1 MTAEQFI
8 LAIDQGTTSSRAL
21 LFDRSGAVVSLA
33 QRAID
38 VTYPHPGWVNQ
49 DANQIW
55 SVTEAV
61 CREALAQADAGWSQ
75 VAAIGITNQR
85 ETTILWDRK
94 TGEPLAPA
102 IVWQSR
108 QSADVIRSM
117 ERRGVADAYRSIT
130 GLVLDPYFSA
140 SKIRWLLD
148 QNRDLEQRAKHG
160 EVCFGTVDSWLIWR
174 LTSGH
179 HLTDVTNA
187 SRTMLFDIGKCRW
200 SEELLADLDIPASI
214 LPTVVPNAGAI
225 ATTSA
230 AYGSVPITGCAG
242 DQHAALFGQTC
253 FAEGQAK
260 NTYGTGSFALM
271 NTGLHVVAS
280 NNGLLTT
287 PAWSYNDQTTYALEG
302 SVLVSG
308 SAVQWLRDELGIIE
322 TAADVE
328 ALARSVP
335 SAGGVVFVPAL
346 TGLGAPDWDDAAR
359 GTIIGITR
367 GTTRAHIARATLEA
381 IAFQVADVLRAMASD
396 AGSPVTELKVDGGA
410 AGNDLLLQLQSDLL
424 GVPVVRSA
432 IQVTTALGA
441 AYLAGLGI
449 GYWTDETELSRMW
462 QSNGRFE
469 PAISED
475 ERASRVDTWRR
486 AVERSRGWAEVVR

>member
-432 IQVTTALGA
+432 IQETTALGA

>member
-1 MTAEQFI
+1 
-8 LAIDQGTTSSRAL
+8 
-21 LFDRSGAVVSLA
+21 
-33 QRAID
+33 
-38 VTYPHPGWVNQ
+38 
-49 DANQIW
+49 
-55 SVTEAV
+55 
-61 CREALAQADAGWSQ
+61 
-75 VAAIGITNQR
+75 
-85 ETTILWDRK
+85 
-94 TGEPLAPA
+94 
-102 IVWQSR
+102 
-108 QSADVIRSM
+108 M
-117 ERRGVADAYRSIT
+117 ERRGVADRYRSIT

-148 QNRDLEQRAKHG
+148 HDQDLERRAKRG
-160 EVCFGTVDSWLIWR
+160 EVCFGSVESWLIWR
-174 LTSGH
+174 LTDGQ

-187 SRTMLFDIGKCRW
+187 SRTMLFDIRECRW
-200 SEELLADLDIPASI
+200 SEKLLADLDIPASI
-214 LPTVVPNAGAI
+214 LPTVVPNSGAI
-225 ATTSA
+225 ATTSPA
-230 AYGSVPITGCAG
+230 FGSVPITGCAG
-242 DQHAALFGQTC
+242 DQHAALFGQAC
-253 FAEGQAK
+253 FDEGQAK

-271 NTGLHVVAS
+271 NTGPHVVAS

-287 PAWSYNDQTTYALEG
+287 PAWSFNDKTTYALEG

-322 TAADVE
+322 TASDVE
-328 ALARSVP
+328 SLARSVP

-381 IAFQVADVLRAMASD
+381 IAFQVADVLRAMVSD

-410 AGNDLLLQLQSDLL
+410 AGNDLLLQLQADLL

-432 IQVTTALGA
+432 IQETTALGA
-441 AYLAGLGI
+441 AYLAGLGM

-475 ERASRVDTWRR
+475 ERRSRVAIWRR
-486 AVERSRGWAEVVR
+486 AVERSRGWAEVGG

>member
-8 LAIDQGTTSSRAL
+8 LAIDQGTTSSRAV

-61 CREALAQADAGWSQ
+61 CREALAQADADWPR

-85 ETTILWDRK
+85 ETTILWDRR

-108 QSADVIRSM
+108 QSADVIRAM
-117 ERRGVADAYRSIT
+117 ERRGVADTYRSIT

-148 QNRDLEQRAKHG
+148 HDQELERRAKRG

-174 LTSGH
+174 LTGGQ

-187 SRTMLFDIGKCRW
+187 SRTMLFDIRECRW
-200 SEELLADLDIPASI
+200 SDNLLADLDIPASI
-214 LPTVVPNAGAI
+214 LPTVVPNSGAI
-225 ATTSA
+225 ATTSPA
-230 AYGSVPITGCAG
+230 FGSVPITGCAG
-242 DQHAALFGQTC
+242 DQHAALFGQAC
-253 FAEGQAK
+253 FDEGQAK

-271 NTGLHVVAS
+271 NTGPHVVAS

-287 PAWSYNDQTTYALEG
+287 PAWSFNDKTTYALEG

-322 TAADVE
+322 TASDVE
-328 ALARSVP
+328 SLARSVP

-381 IAFQVADVLRAMASD
+381 IAFQVADVLRAMVSD

-410 AGNDLLLQLQSDLL
+410 AGNDLLLQLQADLL

-432 IQVTTALGA
+432 IQETTALGA
-441 AYLAGLGI
+441 AYLAGLGM

-475 ERASRVDTWRR
+475 ERRSRVDIWRR
-486 AVERSRGWAEVVR
+486 AVERSRGWAEVGG

>member
-61 CREALAQADAGWSQ
+61 CREALAQADADWPR

-85 ETTILWDRK
+85 ETTILWDRR

-108 QSADVIRSM
+108 QSADVIRAM
-117 ERRGVADAYRSIT
+117 ERRGVADRYRLIT

-148 QNRDLEQRAKHG
+148 HDQDLERRAKRG

-174 LTSGH
+174 LTDGQ

-187 SRTMLFDIGKCRW
+187 SRTMLFDIRECRW
-200 SEELLADLDIPASI
+200 SEKMLADLEIPASI
-214 LPTVVPNAGAI
+214 LPTVVPNSGAI
-225 ATTSA
+225 ATTSPA
-230 AYGSVPITGCAG
+230 FGSVPIMGCAG
-242 DQHAALFGQTC
+242 DQHAALFGQAC
-253 FAEGQAK
+253 FDEGQAK

-271 NTGLHVVAS
+271 NTGQHVVAS

-287 PAWSYNDQTTYALEG
+287 PAWSFNDKTTYALEG

-322 TAADVE
+322 TASDVE
-328 ALARSVP
+328 SLARSVP

-381 IAFQVADVLRAMASD
+381 IAFQVADVLRAMVSD

-410 AGNDLLLQLQSDLL
+410 AGNDLLLQLQADLL

-432 IQVTTALGA
+432 IQETTALGA
-441 AYLAGLGI
+441 AYLAGLGM

-475 ERASRVDTWRR
+475 ERRSRVAIWRR
-486 AVERSRGWAEVVR
+486 AVERSRGWAEVGG

>member
-85 ETTILWDRK
+85 ETTILWDRE

-148 QNRDLEQRAKHG
+148 QNRDLDQRAKRG

-174 LTSGH
+174 LTGGH

-187 SRTMLFDIGKCRW
+187 SRTMLFDIRECRW

-271 NTGLHVVAS
+271 NTGPHVVAS

-432 IQVTTALGA
+432 IQETTALGA

>member
-8 LAIDQGTTSSRAL
+8 LAIDQGTTSSRAV

-61 CREALAQADAGWSQ
+61 CREALAQADADWPR

-85 ETTILWDRK
+85 ETTILWDRR

-108 QSADVIRSM
+108 QSADVIRAM
-117 ERRGVADAYRSIT
+117 ERRGVADRYRSIT

-148 QNRDLEQRAKHG
+148 HDPDLERRAKRG

-174 LTSGH
+174 LTGGQ

-187 SRTMLFDIGKCRW
+187 SRTMLFDIRECRW
-200 SEELLADLDIPASI
+200 SEKLLADLDIPASI
-214 LPTVVPNAGAI
+214 LPTVVPNSGAI
-225 ATTSA
+225 ATTSPA
-230 AYGSVPITGCAG
+230 FGSVPITGCAG
-242 DQHAALFGQTC
+242 DQHAALFGQAC
-253 FAEGQAK
+253 FDEGQAK

-271 NTGLHVVAS
+271 NTGQHVVAS

-287 PAWSYNDQTTYALEG
+287 PAWSFNDKTTYALEG

-322 TAADVE
+322 TASDVE
-328 ALARSVP
+328 SLARSVP

-346 TGLGAPDWDDAAR
+346 TGLGAPDWDAAAR

-381 IAFQVADVLRAMASD
+381 IAFQVADVLRAMVSD

-410 AGNDLLLQLQSDLL
+410 AGNDLLLQLQADLL

-432 IQVTTALGA
+432 IQETTALGA
-441 AYLAGLGI
+441 AYLAGLGM

-475 ERASRVDTWRR
+475 ERRSRVAIWRR
-486 AVERSRGWAEVVR
+486 AVERSRGWAEVGG

>member
-85 ETTILWDRK
+85 ETTILWDRE

-108 QSADVIRSM
+108 QSADVIRAM

-148 QNRDLEQRAKHG
+148 QNRDLEQRAKRG
-160 EVCFGTVDSWLIWR
+160 DLCFGTVDSWLIWR
-174 LTSGH
+174 LTGGH

-187 SRTMLFDIGKCRW
+187 SRTMLFDIRECRW

-271 NTGLHVVAS
+271 NTGPHVVAS

-367 GTTRAHIARATLEA
+367 GSTRAHIAHATLEA

-410 AGNDLLLQLQSDLL
+410 AGNDLLLQLQADLL
-424 GVPVVRSA
+424 GVPVVRSG
-432 IQVTTALGA
+432 IQETTALGA

-449 GYWTDETELSRMW
+449 GYWTDETELSRMS

>member
-8 LAIDQGTTSSRAL
+8 LAIDQGTTSSRAV

-61 CREALAQADAGWSQ
+61 CREALAQADADWPR

-85 ETTILWDRK
+85 ETTILWDRR

-108 QSADVIRSM
+108 QSADVIRAM
-117 ERRGVADAYRSIT
+117 ERRGVADRYRSIT

-148 QNRDLEQRAKHG
+148 HDPDLERRAKRG

-174 LTSGH
+174 LTGGQ

-187 SRTMLFDIGKCRW
+187 SRTMLFDIRECRW
-200 SEELLADLDIPASI
+200 SENLLADLDIPASI
-214 LPTVVPNAGAI
+214 LPTVVPNSGAI
-225 ATTSA
+225 ATTSPA
-230 AYGSVPITGCAG
+230 FGSVPITGCAG
-242 DQHAALFGQTC
+242 DQHAALFGQAC
-253 FAEGQAK
+253 FDEGQAK

-271 NTGLHVVAS
+271 NTGQHVVAS

-287 PAWSYNDQTTYALEG
+287 PAWSFNDKTTYALEG

-322 TAADVE
+322 TASDVE
-328 ALARSVP
+328 SLARSVP

-346 TGLGAPDWDDAAR
+346 TGLGAPDWDAAAR

-381 IAFQVADVLRAMASD
+381 IAFQVADVLRAMVSD

-410 AGNDLLLQLQSDLL
+410 AGNDLLLQLQADLL

-432 IQVTTALGA
+432 IQETTALGA
-441 AYLAGLGI
+441 AYLAGLGM

-475 ERASRVDTWRR
+475 ERRSRVAIWRR
-486 AVERSRGWAEVVR
+486 AVERSRGWAEVGG

>member
-8 LAIDQGTTSSRAL
+8 LAIDQGTTSSRAV

-61 CREALAQADAGWSQ
+61 CREALAQADADWPR

-85 ETTILWDRK
+85 ETTILWDRR

-108 QSADVIRSM
+108 QSADVIRAM
-117 ERRGVADAYRSIT
+117 ERRGVADRYRSIT

-148 QNRDLEQRAKHG
+148 HDPDLERRAKRG

-174 LTSGH
+174 LTGGQ

-187 SRTMLFDIGKCRW
+187 SRTMLFDIRECRW
-200 SEELLADLDIPASI
+200 SEKMLADLEIPASI
-214 LPTVVPNAGAI
+214 LPTVVPNSGAI
-225 ATTSA
+225 ATTSPA
-230 AYGSVPITGCAG
+230 FGSVPITGCAG
-242 DQHAALFGQTC
+242 DQHAALFGQAC
-253 FAEGQAK
+253 FDEGQAK

-271 NTGLHVVAS
+271 NTGPHVVAS

-287 PAWSYNDQTTYALEG
+287 PAWSFNDKTTYALEG

-322 TAADVE
+322 TASDVE
-328 ALARSVP
+328 SLARSVP

-381 IAFQVADVLRAMASD
+381 IAFQVADVLRAMVSD

-410 AGNDLLLQLQSDLL
+410 AGNDLLLQLQADLL

-432 IQVTTALGA
+432 IQETTALGA
-441 AYLAGLGI
+441 AYLAGLGM

-475 ERASRVDTWRR
+475 ERRSRVAIWRR
-486 AVERSRGWAEVVR
+486 AVERSRGWAEVGG

>member
-8 LAIDQGTTSSRAL
+8 LAIDQGTTSSRAV

-61 CREALAQADAGWSQ
+61 CREALAQADADWPR

-85 ETTILWDRK
+85 ETTILWDRR

-108 QSADVIRSM
+108 QSADVIRAM
-117 ERRGVADAYRSIT
+117 ERRGVADRYRSIT

-148 QNRDLEQRAKHG
+148 HDPDLERRAKRG

-174 LTSGH
+174 LTGGQ

-187 SRTMLFDIGKCRW
+187 SRTMLFDIREYRW
-200 SEELLADLDIPASI
+200 SDNLLADLDIPASI
-214 LPTVVPNAGAI
+214 LPTVVPNSGAI
-225 ATTSA
+225 ATTSPA
-230 AYGSVPITGCAG
+230 FGSVPITGCAG
-242 DQHAALFGQTC
+242 DQHAALFGQAC
-253 FAEGQAK
+253 FDEGQAK

-271 NTGLHVVAS
+271 NTGQHVVAS

-287 PAWSYNDQTTYALEG
+287 PAWSFNDKTTYALEG

-322 TAADVE
+322 TASDVE
-328 ALARSVP
+328 SLARSVP

-346 TGLGAPDWDDAAR
+346 TGLGAPDWDAAAR

-381 IAFQVADVLRAMASD
+381 IAFQVADVLRAMVSD

-410 AGNDLLLQLQSDLL
+410 AGNDLLLQLQADLL

-432 IQVTTALGA
+432 IQETTALGA
-441 AYLAGLGI
+441 AYLAGLGM

-475 ERASRVDTWRR
+475 ERRSRVAIWRR
-486 AVERSRGWAEVVR
+486 AVERSRGWAEVGG